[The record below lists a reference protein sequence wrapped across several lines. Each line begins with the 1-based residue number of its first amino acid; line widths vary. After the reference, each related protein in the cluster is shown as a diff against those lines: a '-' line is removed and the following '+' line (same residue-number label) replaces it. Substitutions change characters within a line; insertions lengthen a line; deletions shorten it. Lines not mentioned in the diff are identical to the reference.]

1 MTAEVEIYK
10 PRAPSSPTCISKI
23 TETNNPP
30 STLIST
36 DGPMHTPPIGPAD
49 KKPSLYCT
57 ESAEN
62 ESSFKLLAIQALHSL
77 ERICA
82 AFSSDSLGSLEM
94 TDEGTDY
101 GDDSQSGSVDQL
113 STNERNSKV
122 VPPERLSNLSHS
134 RKAMLDLECSSDSS
148 SFKEDVNLVVDE
160 SLQASGPSRPLTP
173 IVKCFTS
180 TPRQHTSSTSSASS
194 SSSSGSISFLS
205 SVHSEKPSQSKGSP
219 TLART
224 PILASSKP
232 SPTYPTSK
240 FAKSV
245 KDTFYKAVPPLQN
258 VSPPPIRSNPNIKSQ
273 QPLLPLQDKV
283 SQARFLKTPDQT
295 LASPRSSPR
304 SSPTSLPIKP
314 RSHTINAVSPLPP
327 NLSTPILETFSTTS
341 YFKPRS
347 NTVNTFSPV
356 SPSRHSSS
364 SERRM
369 PLIKPRSHTID
380 ASLPVS
386 RPHTAKT
393 ISSSA
398 KRRSNTLDSYLQVP
412 SKNAKSPSRTKAVT
426 PEADVTQTVPT
437 AAFMRRSDV
446 KTTPKNTRRTSS
458 SVSLIPNWCPA
469 LPSSVLSP
477 IQYRDILRNGANMGV
492 R

>member
-1 MTAEVEIYK
+1 MTVEVEIYK

-23 TETNNPP
+23 TETNNPA

-36 DGPMHTPPIGPAD
+36 EEPMQIPPISPAD
-49 KKPSLYCT
+49 KESSLHCT
-57 ESAEN
+57 ESDLSSEKAEHR
-62 ESSFKLLAIQALHSL
+62 SLLAIQALHSL

-82 AFSSDSLGSLEM
+82 AFSSGSLGSLEM

-101 GDDSQSGSVDQL
+101 GDDSRSGSVDL
-113 STNERNSKV
+113 LLTNERNSKV
-122 VPPERLSNLSHS
+122 VPPARLSNLSHS
-134 RKAMLDLECSSDSS
+134 RTAVLDLGCSLDS

-160 SLQASGPSRPLTP
+160 GPQAFGPPRPLTP

-180 TPRQHTSSTSSASS
+180 TPRQHTSSTSASS
-194 SSSSGSISFLS
+194 SSSSGSIPFLT
-205 SVHSEKPSQSKGSP
+205 SVHSKKSHQSKGSP

-232 SPTYPTSK
+232 SPTYPTNK

-258 VSPPPIRSNPNIKSQ
+258 VSLHPKRPNPNIRSQ
-273 QPLLPLQDKV
+273 QPLLPSQYKV
-283 SQARFLKTPDQT
+283 SQAKAKCLKTHDQKT
-295 LASPRSSPR
+295 PAFPRSSP
-304 SSPTSLPIKP
+304 PSLPLKP

-327 NLSTPILETFSTTS
+327 NLSTPILESYSTTS
-341 YFKPRS
+341 SSKPRS
-347 NTVNTFSPV
+347 NTINTLSPV
-356 SPSRHSSS
+356 SPSRHSSTPN
-364 SERRM
+364 RHM
-369 PLIKPRSHTID
+369 PLIKQRSHTID

-412 SKNAKSPSRTKAVT
+412 SKNAKSPSRTKAVSS
-426 PEADVTQTVPT
+426 EADVTVPT
-437 AAFMRRSDV
+437 AAFMRRPDV
-446 KTTPKNTRRTSS
+446 KTTPKNIRRTSS
-458 SVSLIPNWCPA
+458 AVSLIPNWCPA